1 MGTRAA
7 SPAQPL
13 GLIAGDGALPVH
25 IARCARAA
33 GPGAGGGGVS
43 RDHRSGARGRGGARR
58 VAGPGAGRRRA
69 RLPAPCRRTRRG
81 DGRQGSKQQ
90 LLSGRLELDA
100 RAREIFWRA
109 SPTCATPAC
118 WGRSRAP
125 SRRRGSALRP
135 QAEWVPELLAPEGV
149 LGRVHP
155 TPSQWGDL
163 SFGWPIARALAAW
176 DIGQTVVVQDRTVL
190 AVESIEGTD
199 ETIRRGGRL
208 GRPGLCIVKVARPEQ
223 DPRFDL
229 PTIGPATLAA
239 AAEAGAQV
247 LAVEAR
253 RTLVLDRRGARKA
266 REPGGHRPGRNP
278 GSGSPAGEGRR
289 AGRSAGHAR
298 GRLGGPP

>member
-1 MGTRAA
+1 VAHVEW
-7 SPAQPL
+7 L
-13 GLIAGDGALPVH
+13 
-25 IARCARAA
+25 
-33 GPGAGGGGVS
+33 GPGQVGAALAFLHRAGV
-43 RDHRSGARGRGGARR
+43 RDA
-58 VAGPGAGRRRA
+58 VMAGKVP
-69 RLPAPCRRTRRG
+69 
-81 DGRQGSKQQ
+81 KQQ
-90 LLSGRLELDA
+90 LLSGRLELDE
-100 RAREIFWRA
+100 RAREIFSGLPDLRDA
-109 SPTCATPAC
+109 SVLGALA
-118 WGRSRAP
+118 GALEAEGFR
-125 SRRRGSALRP
+125 LRP

-176 DIGQTVVVQDRTVL
+176 DIGQTIVVQDRTVL

-208 GRPGLCIVKVARPEQ
+208 GRLGLCIVKVARPEQ

-253 RTLVLDRRGARKA
+253 RTLVLDREALVRHANQVGIALVGIPEA
-266 REPGGHRPGRNP
+266 GPRPGREEQ
-278 GSGSPAGEGRR
+278 GAAEGTLGAG
-289 AGRSAGHAR
+289 
-298 GRLGGPP
+298 